1 MKLLTGIT
9 SWQKWIKEEEGRF
22 ADVQHPQPKKFPCF
36 GYMQLESW
44 GQETLKPVYL
54 FQEDLDVMAI
64 ELLAASQR
72 F

>member
-1 MKLLTGIT
+1 MKLLTGIA
-9 SWQKWIKEEEGRF
+9 SWQKWIKDEEGRF
-22 ADVQHPQPKKFPCF
+22 ADVQHLPPKKFPCF

-54 FQEDLDVMAI
+54 LQEDLDAMAI